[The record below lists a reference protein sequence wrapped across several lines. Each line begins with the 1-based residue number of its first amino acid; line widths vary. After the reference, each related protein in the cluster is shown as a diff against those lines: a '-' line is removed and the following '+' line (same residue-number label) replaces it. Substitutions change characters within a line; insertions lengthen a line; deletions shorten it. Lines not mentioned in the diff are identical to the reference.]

1 MKMFLTVEY
10 AKPDPDLHTELF
22 CKYPYPFDKFP
33 VERRQTSSYGDVD
46 GPEIA
51 VQMLLTHLF
60 PFRTAK
66 FYFGDVCRETTN
78 FILISAALAAEF
90 QLGKMW
96 AARAVLAFADPARM
110 PSRCQGEDRLFKARA
125 D

>member
-10 AKPDPDLHTELF
+10 EKPDPDLHTELF
-22 CKYPYPFDKFP
+22 CKYPYPFEQFP
-33 VERRQTSSYGDVD
+33 VERRQISSFGDVD

-51 VQMLLTHLF
+51 VQMLLSHLF

-78 FILISAALAAEF
+78 FILISETIEF
-90 QLGKMW
+90 SKRGRIEKGK
-96 AARAVLAFADPARM
+96 VVEQIDYGPYQV
-110 PSRCQGEDRLFKARA
+110 S
-125 D
+125 